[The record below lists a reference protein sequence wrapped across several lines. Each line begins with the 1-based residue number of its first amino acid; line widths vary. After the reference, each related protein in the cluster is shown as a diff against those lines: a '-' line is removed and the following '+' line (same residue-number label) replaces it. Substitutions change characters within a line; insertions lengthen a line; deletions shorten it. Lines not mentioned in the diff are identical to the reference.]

1 MPELAEVEWFR
12 KRWDSGLNREVMAVE
27 FNRQA
32 RCCRDINPALVKRA
46 LVGSQMVH
54 TEAAAKQIAFVFS
67 SGAWLGVHLGMT
79 GVTEQL
85 TQDTKAGKHDHF
97 ILRFKTG
104 PHLVFRDPRMFGK
117 VHLWQGQGRPP
128 WWEAI
133 APAILSQA
141 FTPEL
146 LKVFLKRRARAPI
159 KAVLLMQ
166 ERFPGIGNWMAD
178 EVLWR
183 AGFHPQAQAGK
194 FGPKAQKTLYRCLR
208 QVCRDALEVIGSQ
221 GAEPPNTWLF
231 NHRWEDGG
239 ICPRSKKTLQRAT
252 VGGRTACWS
261 PSRQRLGNE
270 RD

>member
-12 KRWDSGLNREVMAVE
+12 KRWDSALNREVHAVE

-32 RCCRDINPALVKRA
+32 RCCRGLNPALVKRT

-54 TEAAAKQIAFVFS
+54 TEAAAKQMAFVFS

-79 GVTEQL
+79 GVTDQL
-85 TQDTKAGKHDHF
+85 THGAPTGKHDHF
-97 ILRFKTG
+97 VLRFKSG
-104 PHLVFRDPRMFGK
+104 PDLTFRDPRMFGK
-117 VHLWQGQGRPP
+117 LHLWQGQGRPP

-133 APAILSQA
+133 APAILSQG
-141 FTPEL
+141 FNLEL
-146 LKVFLKRRARAPI
+146 LQAFLKRRARAPI
-159 KAVLLMQ
+159 KSVLLMQ

-178 EVLWR
+178 EILWR
-183 AGFHPQAQAGK
+183 AGFHPRALAGK
-194 FGPKAQKTLYRCLR
+194 FGPKSQKILYRCLQ
-208 QVCRDALEVIGSQ
+208 QVCREALDVIGTQ
-221 GAEPPNTWLF
+221 GVEPPNRWLF
-231 NHRWEDGG
+231 NHRWTDGG
-239 ICPRSKKTLQRAT
+239 ICPRSKKALQRAT